1 MGNVAFSVL
10 LCGYRVVMGSPS
22 SKEVDHP
29 PPPVDLPRSNNV
41 RASIRSKVP
50 MPDQNEL
57 ERRFTKVLVSQQHYK
72 ERA

>member
-1 MGNVAFSVL
+1 
-10 LCGYRVVMGSPS
+10 MGSFS

-57 ERRFTKVLVSQQHYK
+57 ERRFTKVLVSQ
-72 ERA
+72 

>member
-10 LCGYRVVMGSPS
+10 LCGYRVIMGSTN

-29 PPPVDLPRSNNV
+29 PPPVDLPRSNYV

-57 ERRFTKVLVSQQHYK
+57 ERRFTKVLVSH
-72 ERA
+72 

>member
-1 MGNVAFSVL
+1 MGNVGDSVL
-10 LCGYRVVMGSPS
+10 LCGNCVNMGSTQS
-22 SKEVDHP
+22 SKVDPP

-57 ERRFTKVLVSQQHYK
+57 ERRFTKVLVS
-72 ERA
+72 